1 MMKRIIFTLALLF
14 ALSVNAQIIDTV
26 KIMQIH
32 TVDGVTSFEVDNID
46 FIDFY
51 YKINITPEKEPIDTF
66 NTNTKADK
74 LYYKR
79 EFTKEG
85 FLAAKETL
93 KNEKIFDLI
102 PSGTY
107 CLRGGRIYNGVVYK
121 PSEHGYQ
128 YQYNLGP
135 DNYAQYFT
143 VPHKDFMIGSLTSTY
158 DLSAEFNNSPLGAY
172 TMAKNAFMPVLHHPM
187 IDSIPE
193 IKAIVLLYYSLAAQ
207 ENADLSGPFTYFE
220 DKQNSEAP
228 TTYNKVDEI
237 YNSIVANID
246 TIVNCL
252 KHFET
257 RPEWYKK
264 EIDNI
269 ISSFDLT
276 RNNIFDIEVDKIDA
290 HIRLANSLKL
300 RMAMHIVKAD
310 PKKAEKWAVDAVA
323 SGVIESQNSQMGFF
337 QMKDAIGHPLVQISN
352 WGDTKMSASFESLL
366 ISLDHPYTKTLFKPN
381 SEKIIN
387 RETGEVLEAGTRIC
401 GIRSGV
407 YVGAGQSYQEN
418 QYQAYSTFKYDVMAE
433 SPLYFIKWSEVDFLR
448 AEGAL
453 RGWNMGGS
461 AQFFYERGIKNADL
475 VEPTIAQFFDEYYDA
490 YVDDYMQLSKA
501 IDYVSED
508 PIGDGEPWPSVT
520 KIGVKWDDD
529 DSKET
534 KLEKIITQKYIALFP
549 LSTEA
554 WTEMRRTGYPKM
566 FPVLNTDDGDGSIKQ
581 GEMIRRI
588 PWVPKDEETKNII
601 ETSGIKALG
610 GRPDDQ
616 ATRLWWDVDKANF

>member
-220 DKQNSEAP
+220 DKQN
-228 TTYNKVDEI
+228 
-237 YNSIVANID
+237 
-246 TIVNCL
+246 
-252 KHFET
+252 
-257 RPEWYKK
+257 
-264 EIDNI
+264 
-269 ISSFDLT
+269 
-276 RNNIFDIEVDKIDA
+276 
-290 HIRLANSLKL
+290 
-300 RMAMHIVKAD
+300 
-310 PKKAEKWAVDAVA
+310 
-323 SGVIESQNSQMGFF
+323 
-337 QMKDAIGHPLVQISN
+337 
-352 WGDTKMSASFESLL
+352 
-366 ISLDHPYTKTLFKPN
+366 
-381 SEKIIN
+381 
-387 RETGEVLEAGTRIC
+387 
-401 GIRSGV
+401 
-407 YVGAGQSYQEN
+407 
-418 QYQAYSTFKYDVMAE
+418 
-433 SPLYFIKWSEVDFLR
+433 
-448 AEGAL
+448 
-453 RGWNMGGS
+453 
-461 AQFFYERGIKNADL
+461 
-475 VEPTIAQFFDEYYDA
+475 
-490 YVDDYMQLSKA
+490 
-501 IDYVSED
+501 
-508 PIGDGEPWPSVT
+508 
-520 KIGVKWDDD
+520 
-529 DSKET
+529 
-534 KLEKIITQKYIALFP
+534 
-549 LSTEA
+549 
-554 WTEMRRTGYPKM
+554 
-566 FPVLNTDDGDGSIKQ
+566 
-581 GEMIRRI
+581 
-588 PWVPKDEETKNII
+588 
-601 ETSGIKALG
+601 
-610 GRPDDQ
+610 
-616 ATRLWWDVDKANF
+616 